1 MLLIALMLI
10 VTMAIISN
18 TTSRIH
24 PDEFDHIEA
33 ARFYRESWLPPAVG
47 DPRTLDTYSVYGM
60 SYLNEWDVVYILA
73 GKFALL
79 IQPIVQ
85 NEIYA
90 FRFFNVCL
98 FLLLVYMAWVR
109 RDEILIFSIL
119 LISPQIWYVF
129 SYFNA
134 DAFALFL
141 SILAAQELTSSSSAF
156 NDRTRSVV
164 ARYLRV
170 GIYVGLII
178 LSKRTFWMFGVFTL
192 CYIAA
197 VEIWGSDKRRWHR
210 LLAQAGT
217 LAVFIGVVALPRIA
231 YDIYVNGP
239 PPQKAEE
246 IIATA
251 TLLADTGFKP
261 AQLATNP
268 YTLGRLKSRG
278 TTLWQMVRTMR
289 WFQLSAMSAFGVYHY
304 MALFG
309 AEKVYVLAGTCVG
322 LLAGA
327 LVFLIA
333 LKGSA
338 EDNIIM
344 AFAVVCC
351 MSVVGLSLY
360 HSWVN
365 DFQAQGRYLFAIF
378 PITGVLLM
386 RAKTLLHRG
395 FVSGIVGA
403 GFLLST
409 YSFVFVGLHQ
419 IPKYWEHVETPDSPG
434 FRLER
439 EWKQRLH

>member
-1 MLLIALMLI
+1 MI
-10 VTMAIISN
+10 
-18 TTSRIH
+18 
-24 PDEFDHIEA
+24 
-33 ARFYRESWLPPAVG
+33 
-47 DPRTLDTYSVYGM
+47 
-60 SYLNEWDVVYILA
+60 
-73 GKFALL
+73 
-79 IQPIVQ
+79 
-85 NEIYA
+85 
-90 FRFFNVCL
+90 
-98 FLLLVYMAWVR
+98 
-109 RDEILIFSIL
+109 
-119 LISPQIWYVF
+119 
-129 SYFNA
+129 
-134 DAFALFL
+134 
-141 SILAAQELTSSSSAF
+141 
-156 NDRTRSVV
+156 
-164 ARYLRV
+164 
-170 GIYVGLII
+170 
-178 LSKRTFWMFGVFTL
+178 
-192 CYIAA
+192 
-197 VEIWGSDKRRWHR
+197 
-210 LLAQAGT
+210 
-217 LAVFIGVVALPRIA
+217 
-231 YDIYVNGP
+231 
-239 PPQKAEE
+239 
-246 IIATA
+246 
-251 TLLADTGFKP
+251 
-261 AQLATNP
+261 
-268 YTLGRLKSRG
+268 
-278 TTLWQMVRTMR
+278 RTMR

-351 MSVVGLSLY
+351 MGVVGLSLY

-439 EWKQRLH
+439 EWK